1 MKVLSRLRPMPKP
14 KSTIERK
21 VYGLRVEKALYQE
34 VQHLG
39 IDLERNAN
47 DLLEEAMR
55 DLLKKYKKKGR

>member
-1 MKVLSRLRPMPKP
+1 MPKP

-55 DLLKKYKKKGR
+55 DLLKKYKKRGK